1 MIQAGLK
8 DAIAALEGL
17 DSASTRKRVCS
28 QLIDLFNYLAAVH
41 RKNGNQPEVSISSI
55 QQLLSA
61 QLYYGFT
68 LPQRVTCICDSGINN
83 SLVAITVA
91 KSDIPS
97 MMFMALT
104 QETRTSYYVSSAYYM
119 LRG

>member
-41 RKNGNQPEVSISSI
+41 RKNGNQPEVSEI
-55 QQLLSA
+55 
-61 QLYYGFT
+61 
-68 LPQRVTCICDSGINN
+68 VCIHTTTTKTN
-83 SLVAITVA
+83 S
-91 KSDIPS
+91 
-97 MMFMALT
+97 
-104 QETRTSYYVSSAYYM
+104 
-119 LRG
+119 